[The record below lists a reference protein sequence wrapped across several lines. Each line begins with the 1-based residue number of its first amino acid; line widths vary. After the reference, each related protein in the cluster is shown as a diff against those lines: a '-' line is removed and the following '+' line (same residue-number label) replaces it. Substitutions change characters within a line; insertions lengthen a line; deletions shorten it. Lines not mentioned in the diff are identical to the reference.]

1 MNELL
6 IIETNNAESLR
17 KLLVENNIKH
27 EVIYIAKIIHE
38 GKKAKRIS

>member
-17 KLLVENNIKH
+17 KLLVENNIEHK
-27 EVIYIAKIIHE
+27 VIYIAKIIHK
-38 GKKAKRIS
+38 GKKTKRIS